1 LLLVLVLGLLVLCQT
16 NKTAGRWL
24 CEPRRSLLPVS
35 PGLSWPAP
43 CLSARSWPAAAATPH
58 FPGPSTTLPRPRS
71 AILGPPGYRRA
82 CGMANGS
89 LTRRLGQHP
98 PCRVLA
104 DAALYPLC
112 YELNPLARSVAS
124 KRSLPTRQITERRA
138 ELVRISRPRPLR
150 SSVSTIGMRS
160 GG

>member
-1 LLLVLVLGLLVLCQT
+1 VKVSSKIDPPARFMGAAWPGCWRATSSTTPARQESAQDGLTC
-16 NKTAGRWL
+16 
-24 CEPRRSLLPVS
+24 
-35 PGLSWPAP
+35 PGLPLP
-43 CLSARSWPAAAATPH
+43 CCNSPRPPC
-58 FPGPSTTLPRPRS
+58 PSTTLPRPRS

-98 PCRVLA
+98 PCRVQA

-112 YELNPLARSVAS
+112 YELNLLARSVAS

-138 ELVRISRPRPLR
+138 ELVPISRPRPLR
-150 SSVSTIGMRS
+150 SSVSTVGMRS